1 MNKFQRERAA
11 FFSTYRFSEDN
22 KQQIIKQV
30 HKHNKRPKW
39 MWLVVSFAVIFLVVA
54 GLTVNKDFQ
63 QQQTASFTEASVL
76 TAFKAVYGLMPE
88 DNMEVLD
95 VKLPYK
101 TKNDALVIVR
111 VIDSD
116 YVRVQHMQFVADEWR
131 FLDASTAV
139 SIREEEYPQYWM
151 YVEDEIV
158 QYFAGVVRDEAVG
171 TVYVGQQRAEFY
183 ELEGGARFWIG
194 EALTAGSPVFYDRGS
209 ERERVASYPITWGD
223 LTIPYL
229 EAIGNEYTASFSS
242 NTMEKGNGEYTKYP
256 VVIDPYYYATNR
268 YADGDVVVVNVD
280 GEEQLTRIITEQNY
294 NLSIREG
301 TILFNNRMFD
311 TKYTWAHFN
320 GDNTIYT
327 NEQTEYDMIQP
338 DEVFVMPDNWASDG
352 VRGPIKKEQIGGKV
366 LGYSVMDVPEP
377 WTVEEKTLY
386 KKFAAA
392 HDTKELK
399 NVPPQQI
406 VRLQRYAEYIGDYET
421 MYALYSKTSKRKT
434 YKEWLETASLLTTKQ
449 AKQQLIHEAIL
460 AEEMILNE
468 ETNHLEASS
477 KRPFTF
483 KMEQED
489 DVWKVFYDTVRVIYQ

>member
-22 KQQIIKQV
+22 KQQVIKRVQ
-30 HKHNKRPKW
+30 KHNKRPQW
-39 MWLVVSFAVIFLVVA
+39 MWLVVSFAAILFIVG
-54 GLTVNKDFQ
+54 GLNVKKDFQ
-63 QQQTASFTEASVL
+63 QQQTAAFTEVSAL
-76 TAFKAVYGLMPE
+76 AAFKEVYGRMPE
-88 DNMEVLD
+88 DNMDVLD

-131 FLDASTAV
+131 FLDASMAV
-139 SIREEEYPQYWM
+139 SIREEEYPQHWM

-158 QYFAGVVRDEAVG
+158 QYFAGVVWDEAVD
-171 TVYVGQQRAEFY
+171 TVYVGQQRAKIY
-183 ELEGGARFWIG
+183 ELESGARFWIG

-209 ERERVASYPITWGD
+209 ERERVASYPIAWGD

-229 EAIGNEYTASFSS
+229 EAIGNEYTAMFSS
-242 NTMEKGNGEYTKYP
+242 NTMEKGNREYTNYP

-268 YADGDVVVVNVD
+268 YADGDVIVINVD
-280 GEEQLTRIITEQNY
+280 GTEQLTRIITKQNY
-294 NLSIREG
+294 HLSIKEG
-301 TILFNNRMFD
+301 TILLNHQQFD
-311 TKYTWAHFN
+311 AAYTWAHFN

-327 NEQTEYDMIQP
+327 NEQTDYKTVQP

-352 VRGPIKKEQIGGKV
+352 MRGPIKKEQIVGKV

-377 WTVEEKTLY
+377 WTAEEKKLY
-386 KKFAAA
+386 KKFATS
-392 HDTKELK
+392 HDNQVLK
-399 NVPPQQI
+399 NVSPQQI
-406 VRLQRYAEYIGDYET
+406 VRLQRYAEYFGDYET

-434 YKEWLETASLLTTKQ
+434 YEDWLTTASLLTTKQ
-449 AKQQLIHEAIL
+449 AKQQLIHETIL
-460 AEEMILNE
+460 AQEMILNE
-468 ETNHLEASS
+468 ETNHLEAPS

-489 DVWKVFYDTVRVIYQ
+489 GVWKVFYDTVRVIYQ